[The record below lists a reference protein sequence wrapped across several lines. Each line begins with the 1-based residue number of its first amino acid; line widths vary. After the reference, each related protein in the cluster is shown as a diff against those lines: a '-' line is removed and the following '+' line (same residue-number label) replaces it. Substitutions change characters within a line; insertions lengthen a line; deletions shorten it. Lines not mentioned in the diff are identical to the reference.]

1 MPPILKLFLTN
12 CFTGRA
18 ISSITNAPPAEPLP
32 LIQGGLLNIYNHGVL
47 ITGPS
52 GIGKSE
58 LALTLI
64 DRGHKLVSDDVTLVL
79 KEGANLVGRAPDEL
93 MGLIQLHGGGLFNVK
108 ELLGPEVVMASSPL
122 QLIINI
128 DPDIRYEAN
137 PLEIARSTV
146 TIIDIE
152 LPELT
157 IPRPTQRNMAPI
169 IELLIRKEIAEK

>member
-1 MPPILKLFLTN
+1 M
-12 CFTGRA
+12 TGA
-18 ISSITNAPPAEPLP
+18 VPSTTVSVAELLVALPATLSTTQSYVVPLSDEDPPPAEPE
-32 LIQGGLLNIYNHGVL
+32 IR
-47 ITGPS
+47 ITEEDGSWVSVADDYHIP
-52 GIGKSE
+52 GK
-58 LALTLI
+58 
-64 DRGHKLVSDDVTLVL
+64 RVTP
-79 KEGANLVGRAPDEL
+79 G
-93 MGLIQLHGGGLFNVK
+93 NVARC
-108 ELLGPEVVMASSPL
+108 VL